1 MGPGDFY
8 TTKIAERFGYLA
20 NWLPNSPINLGDVGI
35 MEGRYFKQ
43 LSSLAQLQLSFV
55 PRVPQKSAN
64 FSYSWEADIASD
76 SSVGANIPGMGAAA
90 GLNVKFNNAGAF
102 VFEITDCTITDI
114 EDKLSLG
121 HEIKKLF
128 EAKKWEP
135 EWVVIDTIVAA
146 GSSTILVSTTNNSE
160 IQLSASGDVSKINL
174 TDVSAGL
181 KIKYQTGEITRILA
195 DKGLFPMFKT
205 SKIKW
210 SFLNRM
216 TRNRGGARYGGHVEE
231 RVVRDYTE
239 KEIWEPILKSE

>member
-55 PRVPQKSAN
+55 PRIPQKSAN

-128 EAKKWEP
+128 HRA
-135 EWVVIDTIVAA
+135 
-146 GSSTILVSTTNNSE
+146 L
-160 IQLSASGDVSKINL
+160 Q
-174 TDVSAGL
+174 
-181 KIKYQTGEITRILA
+181 
-195 DKGLFPMFKT
+195 
-205 SKIKW
+205 
-210 SFLNRM
+210 
-216 TRNRGGARYGGHVEE
+216 
-231 RVVRDYTE
+231 
-239 KEIWEPILKSE
+239 